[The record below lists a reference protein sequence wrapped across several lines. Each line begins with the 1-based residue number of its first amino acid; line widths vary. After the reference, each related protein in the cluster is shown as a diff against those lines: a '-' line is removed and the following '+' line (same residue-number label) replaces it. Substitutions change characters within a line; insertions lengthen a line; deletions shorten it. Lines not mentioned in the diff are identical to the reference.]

1 MRLSKIT
8 AIRLLA
14 GLLVCLTSC
23 RADDKASSS
32 KPSFQISASS
42 SVSATVSS
50 AATSVTSPTTSPPS
64 STSISTSTKTSVSIP
79 ADAIQFYG
87 RYVRTTEGGW
97 SFDWPGVT
105 MSAGFEGEGISV
117 ILNNSAKT
125 NDYLACSVDGGP
137 AFKLTVTPGKHRY
150 SLADGLS
157 AGRHTVALIK
167 RTEGYRTGLLTLCS
181 IDYQG
186 GKAAPAPARPARH
199 IEIVGDSITAGYG
212 NESAPT
218 QNQFRLYEE
227 NAAESYGYLAAVA
240 LDASCSL
247 VAISGAGLAADY
259 SGGNRLV
266 PAYYNRALCR
276 RGDTWNAA
284 LPPDVVVINLG
295 TNDFRGRVDPSRYQT
310 AYQHFLDRLR
320 ALYPTAHIVCA
331 IGPMEPMAG
340 QAAPYVRQAA
350 DKRAALGDKAVSYLR
365 LELDGTDPSLWG
377 GEGHPSLK
385 GHRQLSTQLEAH
397 LRQTV
402 YA

>member
-1 MRLSKIT
+1 
-8 AIRLLA
+8 
-14 GLLVCLTSC
+14 
-23 RADDKASSS
+23 
-32 KPSFQISASS
+32 
-42 SVSATVSS
+42 
-50 AATSVTSPTTSPPS
+50 
-64 STSISTSTKTSVSIP
+64 
-79 ADAIQFYG
+79 
-87 RYVRTTEGGW
+87 
-97 SFDWPGVT
+97 

-150 SLADGLS
+150 SLAGRS
-157 AGRHTVALIK
+157 AGGRHTVALIK

-186 GKAAPAPARPARH
+186 GKAAPRRRPARH

-331 IGPMEPMAG
+331 IGPMEPMGRTGRSLRPAG
-340 QAAPYVRQAA
+340 SR
-350 DKRAALGDKAVSYLR
+350 
-365 LELDGTDPSLWG
+365 
-377 GEGHPSLK
+377 
-385 GHRQLSTQLEAH
+385 
-397 LRQTV
+397 
-402 YA
+402 